1 MFKLLFRLVFVIVV
15 GVLVYN
21 YFLGTPE
28 EKDTSRAI
36 FQSVKQLGKSTW
48 GLLKSEK
55 AKLDAGKYD
64 TALEKINTLFGQLRS
79 HARENRDQGA
89 LNRLQQLDQERQ
101 SIEARLEQINR
112 AKGLVEQGRSL
123 SSRRALAQDEQQL
136 KEDLGRLFDE
146 TETLMQDMEQ

>member
-1 MFKLLFRLVFVIVV
+1 MFKLLFRLLFVIVV

-28 EKDTSRAI
+28 EKDSSRAI

-48 GLLKSEK
+48 TLLKSEK
-55 AKLDAGKYD
+55 AKLNAGKYD

-89 LNRLQQLDQERQ
+89 LSRLQELEQQRQ
-101 SIEARLEQINR
+101 SIETRLDQISR
-112 AKGLVEQGRSL
+112 AKALVAQGRSL
-123 SSRRALAQDEQQL
+123 GARNNLEQDEQQL

>member
-112 AKGLVEQGRSL
+112 AKALVQQGRSL

>member
-1 MFKLLFRLVFVIVV
+1 MFKLLFRLLFVIVV

-112 AKGLVEQGRSL
+112 ARALVEQGRSL
-123 SSRRALAQDEQQL
+123 GSRRALAQDEEQL
-136 KEDLGRLFDE
+136 KEDLSRLFDE

>member
-1 MFKLLFRLVFVIVV
+1 MFKLLFRLLFVLVV

-48 GLLKSEK
+48 ALLKSEK
-55 AKLDAGKYD
+55 AKLNDGKYD

-89 LNRLQQLDQERQ
+89 LSRLQELDQERQ
-101 SIEARLEQINR
+101 SIEARLQQINR
-112 AKGLVEQGRSL
+112 AKALVEQGRSL
-123 SSRRALAQDEQQL
+123 GSRRTLEQDEQQL

-146 TETLMQDMEQ
+146 TEMLMQDMEQ

>member
-1 MFKLLFRLVFVIVV
+1 M
-15 GVLVYN
+15 YN

-112 AKGLVEQGRSL
+112 AKALVEQGRSL

>member
-1 MFKLLFRLVFVIVV
+1 MFKLLFRLLFVIVV

-48 GLLKSEK
+48 TLLKSEK
-55 AKLDAGKYD
+55 AKLNAGKYD

-89 LNRLQQLDQERQ
+89 LSRLQELEQQRQ
-101 SIEARLEQINR
+101 SIETRLDQINR
-112 AKGLVEQGRSL
+112 AKALVGQGRSL
-123 SSRRALAQDEQQL
+123 GARSTLEQDEQQL

>member
-1 MFKLLFRLVFVIVV
+1 MFKLLFRLLFVLVV

-48 GLLKSEK
+48 SLLKSEK
-55 AKLDAGKYD
+55 AKLNDGKYD

-89 LNRLQQLDQERQ
+89 LSRLQELDQERQ

-112 AKGLVEQGRSL
+112 AKALVEQGRSL
-123 SSRRALAQDEQQL
+123 GSRRTLEQDEQQL

-146 TETLMQDMEQ
+146 TEMLMQDMEQ

>member
-1 MFKLLFRLVFVIVV
+1 MFKLLFRLLFVIVV

-28 EKDTSRAI
+28 EKDSSRAI

-48 GLLKSEK
+48 TLLKSEK
-55 AKLDAGKYD
+55 AKLNAGKYD

-89 LNRLQQLDQERQ
+89 LSRLQELEQQRQ
-101 SIEARLEQINR
+101 SIETRLDQISR
-112 AKGLVEQGRSL
+112 AKALVGQGRSL
-123 SSRRALAQDEQQL
+123 GARRTLEQDEQQL

>member
-1 MFKLLFRLVFVIVV
+1 MFKLLFRLLFVIVV

-28 EKDTSRAI
+28 EKDSSRAI

-48 GLLKSEK
+48 TLLKSEK
-55 AKLDAGKYD
+55 AKLNAGKYD

-89 LNRLQQLDQERQ
+89 LSRLQELEQQRQ
-101 SIEARLEQINR
+101 SIETRLDQINR
-112 AKGLVEQGRSL
+112 AKALVEQGRSL
-123 SSRRALAQDEQQL
+123 GARRTLEQDEQQL

>member
-1 MFKLLFRLVFVIVV
+1 MLKLLFRLVFVIVV

-112 AKGLVEQGRSL
+112 AKALVEQGRSL

>member
-21 YFLGTPE
+21 YFLGTQE

>member
-112 AKGLVEQGRSL
+112 AKALVEQGRSL

>member
-55 AKLDAGKYD
+55 AKIDARKHD
-64 TALEKINTLFGQLRS
+64 TALEKNNTLFGQLRS